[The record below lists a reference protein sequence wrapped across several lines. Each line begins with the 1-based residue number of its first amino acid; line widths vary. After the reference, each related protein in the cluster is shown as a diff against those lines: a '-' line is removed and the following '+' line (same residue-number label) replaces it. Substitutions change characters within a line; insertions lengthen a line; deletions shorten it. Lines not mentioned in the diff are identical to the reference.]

1 MGLGDWIREKLNP
14 AQEYIATA
22 EGTFVG
28 SDTKI
33 TYRQAF
39 EQIDSVNR
47 GVSLIVNA
55 AASLDY
61 DVKSKIISDPAVNGM
76 KNKKLVELLNYR
88 PNPFQSANEFR
99 KNIFTDFLLD
109 GNVFIYFDGAYLY
122 HLPAGMVTIETDS
135 KTFIKGYTYNAITSF
150 KPNEV
155 FHFKDVS
162 NDSIYRGS
170 SRLQSAQR
178 SIDLLGKMDTF
189 QQRFFDNG
197 AVFGLV
203 LTTENTLGEKAKE
216 RTINSWI
223 QKYNTKHGGKRPI
236 ILDGGL
242 KPEKLT
248 DTNFREMDFDQAIKT
263 NGEKILSAL
272 GVPPILL
279 NGGNNANISPNLRL
293 FYLETIMPIAR
304 AFVSALERQFGYDVE
319 VITSSVS
326 ALQPDLKDIANYHSS
341 LVNGGIITPNEA
353 REELRYA
360 KYDGGDTIRVPAN
373 IAGSAAD
380 PSQGGKPPSD
390 SNNN

>member
-1 MGLGDWIREKLNP
+1 MGLKSWIVEKLNP
-14 AQEYIATA
+14 AQQQIANA
-22 EGTFVG
+22 EGSYVST
-28 SDTKI
+28 DTNI
-33 TYRQAF
+33 TYQQAF
-39 EQIDSVNR
+39 EQIDAVNR

-55 AASLDY
+55 VSSLDY
-61 DVKSKIISDPAVNGM
+61 DVKSKIISDSAVSGM
-76 KNKKLVELLNYR
+76 KQKKLVELLNYK
-88 PNPFQSANEFR
+88 PNPFQSANDFR
-99 KNIFTDFLLD
+99 KNIFTDFLLE

-122 HLPAGMVTIETDS
+122 HLPASMVQIETDA
-135 KTFIKGYTYNAITSF
+135 KTFVKAYVYNGTTTF

-155 FHFKDVS
+155 FHFKDIS
-162 NDSIYRGS
+162 NSSIYRGS
-170 SRLQSAQR
+170 SRLQAAQR
-178 SIDLLGKMDTF
+178 SINLLGKMDTF

-248 DTNFREMDFDQAIKT
+248 DTNFKEMDFDQSVKT
-263 NGEKILSAL
+263 NSEKVLTSL

-279 NGGNNANISPNLRL
+279 SGGNNANISPNLRL
-293 FYLETIMPIAR
+293 FYLETVIPIAKS
-304 AFVSALERQFGYDVE
+304 FVSALERYFGYDVE
-319 VITSSVS
+319 IITTTVS
-326 ALQPDLKDIANYHSS
+326 ALQPDIKDIASYNAT
-341 LVNGGIITPNEA
+341 LVNGGILTPNEA
-353 REELRYA
+353 RIELRYE
-360 KYDGGDTIRVPAN
+360 KLDGCDTIRVPAN

-380 PSQGGKPPSD
+380 PSQGGKPPG